1 MKRVLSQLRSYF
13 VIVLAMLAAWS
24 MVGFVTI
31 YRIPIEESN
40 LGNFRI
46 PLLILCIVVPLCG
59 CLLASLAAKAVFK
72 NLWIYEQILDSIP
85 FPITVTDINMKCLF
99 VNKTVCDLLKK
110 ERDKFYGQPCSIWNT
125 PVCKTED
132 CGIVSLKKGKPNTK
146 FSQFGRDFN
155 ADVFWIY
162 DDRGNK
168 TGHIELLR
176 DITIENSFQKQ
187 QAEAVDNL
195 NAVTNSFALASRQIS
210 DGSQSLARGANEQ
223 ATVVDQLSATVV
235 ELDNMAKENMQTAT
249 DVSREESEVVKMMSV
264 CIEQMQQMLDAMKI
278 IDEKSQIITKT
289 TIIIDDI
296 AFQTNI
302 LALNAAVEAA
312 RAGQHG
318 KGFAVVADEVRNLA
332 SKSAEAAR
340 ETADLIESSSQS
352 VTEGNKIVEKV
363 NASLQAVTE
372 LMQIN
377 VKKISDLQA
386 VSVRQSE
393 AVTNVSYGIDKVA
406 NVVQQNSA
414 TSEELAATS
423 EEMNSQ
429 ASQLQEMVNALS
441 ENKAHEH

>member
-1 MKRVLSQLRSYF
+1 
-13 VIVLAMLAAWS
+13 MLAAWS

-31 YRIPIEESN
+31 YRIPVEESN

-46 PLLILCIVVPLCG
+46 LLLILCIVIPLCG
-59 CLLASLAAKAVFK
+59 CVLAYLAAKAVFK

-85 FPITVTDINMKCLF
+85 FPITVTDIDMNCLF
-99 VNKTVCDLLKK
+99 VNRSVCDLMKT
-110 ERDKFYGQPCSIWNT
+110 ERDRFYGKPCSVWDT
-125 PVCKTED
+125 SACKTEE
-132 CGIVSLKKGKPNTK
+132 CGIVSLRNGNPKTK
-146 FSQFGRDFN
+146 FSKSGRDYN

-162 DDRGNK
+162 DDKGNK

-176 DITIENSFQKQ
+176 DSTVENSFHRQ
-187 QAEAVDNL
+187 QDEAVDNL
-195 NAVTNSFALASRQIS
+195 NIVTNSFALAARQIA

-223 ATVVDQLSATVV
+223 ATVVDQLSATIV
-235 ELDNMAKENMQTAT
+235 ELDDMAKENMRTAT
-249 DVSREESEVVKMMSV
+249 EVSGEEGEVVQMMNV
-264 CIEQMQQMLDAMKI
+264 CIGQMKQMLDAMKI
-278 IDEKSQIITKT
+278 IDEKAQIITKT

-332 SKSAEAAR
+332 SKSADAAR
-340 ETADLIESSSQS
+340 ETAELVESSSES
-352 VTEGNKIVEKV
+352 VAEGNKIVEKV
-363 NASLQAVTE
+363 NASLQAVTG
-372 LMQIN
+372 LMQKN
-377 VKKISDLQA
+377 AAKISDLQS

-393 AVTNVSYGIDKVA
+393 AVTNVAYGIEKVTH
-406 NVVQQNSA
+406 VVQQNSA

-429 ASQLQEMVNALS
+429 ANQLQAMVTALS
-441 ENKAHEH
+441 ENKTNI